1 MLVLSRFKGEEIKIG
16 DDITIM
22 VVGVVGDKVR
32 LGIQAPA
39 SVAVHRA
46 EIYEAIKAKA
56 GVVTPGGNLTLVND
70 EAAPA

>member
-16 DDITIM
+16 DDITIL
-22 VVGVVGDKVR
+22 VVSIPGDKVR

-46 EIYEAIKAKA
+46 EIYEAIKSKD

-70 EAAPA
+70 EAAPE

>member
-16 DDITIM
+16 DDLTIL
-22 VVGVVGDKVR
+22 VVSIPGDNVR
-32 LGIQAPA
+32 LGIEAPPN
-39 SVAVHRA
+39 VAVHRA
-46 EIYEAIKAKA
+46 EIYEAIKLKD

>member
-39 SVAVHRA
+39 NVAVHRV
-46 EIYEAIKAKA
+46 EIYEAIKAKD

-70 EAAPA
+70 EAGPA

>member
-39 SVAVHRA
+39 NVAVHRA
-46 EIYEAIKAKA
+46 EIYEAIKAKD